1 MKKLVIVVTLLLASA
16 APGFAQITVIDPASI
31 QQQIKQLIQMQQQ
44 LVQLQKAYALYQQ
57 QYNLLQSEAQSL
69 SGLQNRY
76 KYSFSNWQQYTTGN
90 QYGNTG
96 TFANAINS
104 GQASAIQ
111 AGYRQIVPVVQPVDV
126 TVTQQG
132 QQNYRQQYGLM
143 QLQDASIMNAM
154 KAAGDTRTNLQQSAQ
169 TLTQLESDAT
179 NPALQSD
186 KQVAQKTLVAILLMI
201 RNVQDTNRMLESSI
215 NMQLQ
220 QLAQQRAD
228 RGRGMNQVAADRQA
242 LGAK

>member
-1 MKKLVIVVTLLLASA
+1 MKKLTILLMLLLAAA
-16 APGFAQITVIDPASI
+16 APGFAQIAVIDPASI
-31 QQQIKQLIQMQQQ
+31 RQEIQQLLQMQKQ
-44 LVQLQKAYALYQQ
+44 LVQLQQMYSLYQQ
-57 QYNLLQSEAQSL
+57 QYNLINQEAQSIQ
-69 SGLQNRY
+69 GLQARY
-76 KYSFSNWQQYTTGN
+76 RYTFSNWQQFATGN

-111 AGYRQIVPVVQPVDV
+111 AGYRQIVPVVQPVDI
-126 TVTQQG
+126 TATQQS
-132 QQNYRQQYGLM
+132 QQTWRQQYGLM

-179 NPALQSD
+179 NSSLQSD
-186 KQVAQKTLVAILLMI
+186 KQVGQKTLIAILLMI
-201 RNVQDTNRMLESSI
+201 RNLQDTNRMLEANM

-220 QLAQQRAD
+220 QLAQQRFD
-228 RGRGMNQVAADRQA
+228 RGQELNQAATDRKS
-242 LGAK
+242 LGAN